1 MLLCSKCHRKLQHG
15 FSSFQC
21 PPCNEE
27 NTARYRVRMTISDA
41 TDAAEF
47 VVFDTVITKL
57 TNICAANPSNQQVAV
72 SQDLQDWDLPQCVH
86 EIAGSTLTFQLSLS
100 HFNISAIH
108 QIFTVSRIFYYNQE
122 SHFQGRYD
130 NPGDDTPAA
139 GAVKRS
145 HSHVLQSS
153 PVNQGESDGN
163 GDVA

>member
-27 NTARYRVRMTISDA
+27 NTVG
-41 TDAAEF
+41 
-47 VVFDTVITKL
+47 
-57 TNICAANPSNQQVAV
+57 VAV

-108 QIFTVSRIFYYNQE
+108 QIFTVSRIFYYNQCPPQLNFE
-122 SHFQGRYD
+122 G
-130 NPGDDTPAA
+130 
-139 GAVKRS
+139 
-145 HSHVLQSS
+145 HVSNKCSS
-153 PVNQGESDGN
+153 LCNFTWSLITD
-163 GDVA
+163 